1 MMFFIRDLD
10 GRYYHADTKQ
20 FAGRKGA
27 TSYATEQDC
36 PTRIE
41 RGLLR
46 EGFSY
51 YRIDRGRIRWADIE
65 REYT

>member
-1 MMFFIRDLD
+1 MFFIRDLD
-10 GRYYHADTKQ
+10 GQYYHADTKQ
-20 FAGRKGA
+20 FSGRKGA

-46 EGFSY
+46 EGFTY
-51 YRIDRGRIRWADIE
+51 LWVERGRIRYADIE